1 MTNPLVRRTSTD
13 TETLSPIDIEPI
25 VVEFKQTVQKWA
37 RWGIVF
43 EPRQRSGGEEH
54 FFTVSVDPRQRSGG
68 EAPFL
73 NCFSGSPSAKRR
85 RGAFFAL
92 FLIDSRQRSGEIE
105 LSRRGT
111 PSAKWW
117 RGAFFE
123 LFLIDPRQRT
133 GGEEA
138 SPRPGRPNRRGG
150 LFSKFNRRGGL
161 FPNSTAGG
169 GL

>member
-1 MTNPLVRRTSTD
+1 M
-13 TETLSPIDIEPI
+13 
-25 VVEFKQTVQKWA
+25 
-37 RWGIVF
+37 
-43 EPRQRSGGEEH
+43 
-54 FFTVSVDPRQRSGG
+54 TVSGYPRRRSGG

-138 SPRPGRPNRRGG
+138 SPRPGRPNSRGG
-150 LFSKFNRRGGL
+150 LFFKIKPQGRSFSQIQPQGQPLSRNHRGNLTVSREARLPRFRCVYRFFMARIHCQKTIVFCMKKF
-161 FPNSTAGG
+161 S
-169 GL
+169 